1 MSMTS
6 LSICTNKETVNS
18 KSALFSAKQ
27 TRVKRG
33 RTRFGGGWRHVHKP
47 VQVGTEQTQQ
57 RGYGTTI
64 CKVMRITSDH
74 PGLQPL
80 PSHDGAGLTLV
91 SKFLRRLLKSDNSG
105 EVIKIMF
112 NLITII
118 LANSRSY
125 SLALDACRS
134 QDKSDLHHPSPR
146 SLLSS

>member
-18 KSALFSAKQ
+18 KSALFSAKPS
-27 TRVKRG
+27 RVKRS

-57 RGYGTTI
+57 RGYDTTI
-64 CKVMRITSDH
+64 CKVTRIASGH
-74 PGLQPL
+74 PTPQSLA
-80 PSHDGAGLTLV
+80 SHGAIQLTLV
-91 SKFLRRLLKSDNSG
+91 SRFLRRLLKSDNSG

-125 SLALDACRS
+125 SLALHVS
-134 QDKSDLHHPSPR
+134 PGPDKSDLHHPSPR